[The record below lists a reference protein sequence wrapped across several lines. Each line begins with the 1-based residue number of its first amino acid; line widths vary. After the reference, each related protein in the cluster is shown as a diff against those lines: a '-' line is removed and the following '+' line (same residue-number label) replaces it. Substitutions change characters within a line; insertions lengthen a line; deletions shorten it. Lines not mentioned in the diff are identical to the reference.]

1 VSVLLSSQQEAVA
14 CAEYSEGKS
23 LLGRAVV
30 CEWQKSR
37 MLQLGYRENV
47 KFCQMLGKYA
57 SKTFQTIKLV
67 YDEEAL
73 GCGAVFKGT
82 NILQRGETICMM
94 MSILVSQE
102 RSEFNSRSKKLQH
115 W

>member
-1 VSVLLSSQQEAVA
+1 
-14 CAEYSEGKS
+14 
-23 LLGRAVV
+23 
-30 CEWQKSR
+30 
-37 MLQLGYRENV
+37 MLQLGYQENV
-47 KFCQMLGKYA
+47 KFCQKLGKYA

-73 GCGAVFKGT
+73 GCSALFKGT
-82 NILQRGETICMM
+82 NILHRGETICKM
-94 MSILVSQE
+94 MSIPASQE